1 MNEREVWVKLVIIPC
16 GKMKTWDKNHDA
28 GPQKARDAYTGPPFK
43 VNRQYAE
50 CRHCDWMILSPKYG
64 FMQPDF
70 VIAGNYDVT
79 FESPDAISVRELKRQ
94 VERQGL
100 GNYANVTVL
109 GSAAYVETVREAF
122 SNTKAKIEA
131 SFVGHRIG
139 EQMGMIKKL
148 LREESRQSRHA

>member
-1 MNEREVWVKLVIIPC
+1 
-16 GKMKTWDKNHDA
+16 
-28 GPQKARDAYTGPPFK
+28 
-43 VNRQYAE
+43 
-50 CRHCDWMILSPKYG
+50 
-64 FMQPDF
+64 
-70 VIAGNYDVT
+70 
-79 FESPDAISVRELKRQ
+79 VRELKRQ

-148 LREESRQSRHA
+148 LREESGQSRHA

>member
-1 MNEREVWVKLVIIPC
+1 MKLVIIPC
-16 GKMKTWDKNHDA
+16 GSRKIWDKYPDV
-28 GPQKARDAYTGPPFK
+28 GPQKACDAYTGPPFK

-50 CRHCDWMILSPKYG
+50 SRQCDWMILSPKYG
-64 FMQPDF
+64 LMRPDF
-70 VIAGNYDVT
+70 VILGNYDVT

-100 GNYANVTVL
+100 GNYTDVTVL

-131 SFVGHRIG
+131 PFVGHRIG
-139 EQMGMIKKL
+139 VQMGLIKKF
-148 LREESRQSRHA
+148 LRDESGQGRKA

>member
-1 MNEREVWVKLVIIPC
+1 MKLVIIPC
-16 GKMKTWDKNHDA
+16 GKMKIWGKNHYA

-50 CRHCDWMILSPKYG
+50 SRHCDWMILSPKYG

-94 VERQGL
+94 AERQGL
-100 GNYANVTVL
+100 GNYSKVTVL
-109 GSAAYVETVREAF
+109 GGHVYVEKVRDAF
-122 SNTKAKIEA
+122 SSTKAKIDA
-131 SFVGHRIG
+131 PFVGPRFG
-139 EQMGMIKKL
+139 TQMGLIKEF
-148 LREESRQSRHA
+148 LRDESGLGGKA